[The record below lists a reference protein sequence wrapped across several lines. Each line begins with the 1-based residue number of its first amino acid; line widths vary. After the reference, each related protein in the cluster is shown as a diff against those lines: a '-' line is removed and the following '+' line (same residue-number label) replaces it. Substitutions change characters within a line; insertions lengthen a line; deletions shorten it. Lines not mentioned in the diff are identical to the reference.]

1 MADFL
6 DNTGVKGLANIGNTC
21 YMNSIL
27 QCLAHC
33 RGLRDFFL
41 LGQFKLQI
49 NRFNPIGTGGKT
61 AEVCVLFINLATI
74 MMYPIYI

>member
-1 MADFL
+1 MVDFL
-6 DNTGVKGLANIGNTC
+6 DNTNMKGLINIGNTC
-21 YMNSIL
+21 YMNCIL

-49 NRFNPIGTGGKT
+49 NKSNPIGTGGKT
-61 AEVCVLFINLATI
+61 AEVGYLFNIF
-74 MMYPIYI
+74 YIVFSLYEL